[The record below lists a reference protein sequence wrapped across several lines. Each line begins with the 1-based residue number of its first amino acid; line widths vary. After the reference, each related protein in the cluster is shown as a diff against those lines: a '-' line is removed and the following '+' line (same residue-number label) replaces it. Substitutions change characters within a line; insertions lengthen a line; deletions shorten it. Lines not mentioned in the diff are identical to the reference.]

1 MSIRSNFNFEAFLDG
16 LTGAGLFAKLRW
28 PGAPTHLFD
37 PVEHS
42 DEEIAAIA
50 ASLLKRPAEAQGRPS
65 QNEPHVT
72 ASRQGS

>member
-16 LTGAGLFAKLRW
+16 LTGAGLIGKLRW

-42 DEEIAAIA
+42 DEEIAAVA
-50 ASLLKRPAEAQGRPS
+50 ASLLKDQAKSRS
-65 QNEPHVT
+65 Q
-72 ASRQGS
+72 A